1 MASPITLYDT
11 TLRDGAQREGL
22 SLTVDD
28 KLKIAGWLDQIGV
41 HYIEGGW
48 PGSNPKDIEFF
59 RRVPELRLQ
68 NSTIACFGSTRRPGT
83 TADADGVVREL
94 VASEAAT
101 ACIVGKASDLQVTE
115 AIGTTLDENLRM
127 IEDTISFLRREGL
140 EVFFDAEHF
149 FDGYRSDPAYAM
161 KVLDVAFGAGAATVV
176 LCDTNGGSMPHDVAR
191 VLDVVRAAQPG
202 SIGVHFHNDTGCA
215 VANTVIGVEHGAV
228 HVQGTVN
235 GIGERCGNANILTI
249 AANLAVKM
257 GLSVLDDEKLAMLTP
272 AHFAVAEICNITPDP
287 HQPYVG
293 ASAFAT
299 KAGLHTSGLAKM
311 EGAYEH
317 VDPAR
322 VGNARRLLVS
332 ELSGRSTIVM
342 KGRELGLDLE
352 KDTDVAAAI
361 LANVKQL
368 EHVGYHFEAADASLE
383 LLMRRHAGIEREF
396 FRLESFRVSV
406 EKREDG
412 AVVSEATVKIWARG
426 ERYISTA
433 EGNGPVNALDR
444 ALRTALVRFY
454 PALESIEL
462 ADYKV
467 RILEENAGTNAVTRV
482 LIESQDGT
490 REWSTIGVSPNIIE
504 ASWEA
509 LVDSLNF
516 GLIHSEPQDG
526 A

>member
-1 MASPITLYDT
+1 MTSPITLYDT

-22 SLTVDD
+22 SLSVDD
-28 KLKIAGWLDQIGV
+28 KLKIAAWLDQVGV
-41 HYIEGGW
+41 QYIEGGW

-59 RRVPELRLQ
+59 RRVPELSLKTSR
-68 NSTIACFGSTRRPGT
+68 IACFGSTRKPGS
-83 TADADGVVREL
+83 TAAADPVVREL
-94 VASEAAT
+94 VLSEAPT
-101 ACIVGKASDLQVTE
+101 ACIVGKASDLQVTG
-115 AIGTTLDENLRM
+115 AIGTTLEENLAM
-127 IEDTISFLRREGL
+127 IEDTISFLVAEDL

-149 FDGYRSDPAYAM
+149 FDGYRSNPGYA
-161 KVLDVAFGAGAATVV
+161 LDVLRAATGAGAATLV

-191 VLDVVRAAQPG
+191 VLDAVVAGNVGPV
-202 SIGVHFHNDTGCA
+202 GVHFHNDTGCA
-215 VANTVIGVEHGAV
+215 VANSVIAVEHGAV

-249 AANLAVKM
+249 AANLTVKM
-257 GLSVLDDEKLAMLTP
+257 GLPVLSDEQLAALTP

-317 VDPAR
+317 IDPAR

-342 KGRELGLDLE
+342 KGKEIGLDLE
-352 KDTDVAAAI
+352 SETDVAAAI

-368 EHVGYHFEAADASLE
+368 EHIGYHFEAADASLE
-383 LLMRRHAGIEREF
+383 LLMRKHAGLEREF
-396 FRLESFRVSV
+396 FRLESFRCTI

-504 ASWEA
+504 ASWQA

-516 GLIHSEPQDG
+516 GLIHSEHAAD
-526 A
+526 

>member
-1 MASPITLYDT
+1 MTSPVILYDT

-28 KLKIAGWLDQIGV
+28 KLKIASWLDQVGV

-59 RRVPELRLQ
+59 RRVPELGLKT
-68 NSTIACFGSTRRPGT
+68 SKIACFGSTRRPGGK
-83 TADADGVVREL
+83 ADSDAVVREL
-94 VASEAAT
+94 VASEASV
-101 ACIVGKASDLQVTE
+101 ACIVGKASDAQVTE

-127 IEDTISFLRREGL
+127 IEDTIAFLRGEGL

-149 FDGYRSDPAYAM
+149 FDGYKRNPKYSK
-161 KVLDVAFGAGAATVV
+161 KVLEVAASAGAATLV
-176 LCDTNGGSMPHDVAR
+176 LCDTNGGAMPHDVAA
-191 VLDVVRAAQPG
+191 VLDEIGAGPPAT
-202 SIGVHFHNDTGCA
+202 IGVHFHNDTGCA
-215 VANTVIGVEHGAV
+215 VANTVISVEHGAV

-249 AANLAVKM
+249 AANLTLKM
-257 GLSVLDDEKLAMLTP
+257 GVPVLNDEQLATLTP
-272 AHFAVAEICNITPDP
+272 AHFAVAEICNVAPDP
-287 HQPYVG
+287 HQPFVG

-317 VDPAR
+317 IDPGK

-342 KGRELGLDLE
+342 KGKEIGLDLE
-352 KDTDVAAAI
+352 NDTDAAAAI

-368 EHVGYHFEAADASLE
+368 EHIGYHFEAADASLE
-383 LLMRRHAGIEREF
+383 LLMRRHAGQEREF
-396 FRLESFRVSV
+396 FRLESFRVTV

-467 RILEENAGTNAVTRV
+467 RILEENAGTDSVTRV

-509 LVDSLNF
+509 LVDALNF
-516 GLIHSEPQDG
+516 GLIHSEHDQG
-526 A
+526 

>member
-1 MASPITLYDT
+1 MTSPVILYDT

-28 KLKIAGWLDQIGV
+28 KLKIASWLDQVGV

-59 RRVPELRLQ
+59 RRVPELGLKT
-68 NSTIACFGSTRRPGT
+68 SKIACFGSTRRPGGK
-83 TADADGVVREL
+83 AASDSVVREL
-94 VASEAAT
+94 VASEAPV
-101 ACIVGKASDLQVTE
+101 ACIVGKASDVQVTE

-127 IEDTISFLRREGL
+127 IEDTIMFLREEGL

-149 FDGYRSDPAYAM
+149 FDGYKRNPEYSK
-161 KVLDVAFGAGAATVV
+161 KVLEVAANAGVATLV
-176 LCDTNGGSMPHDVAR
+176 LCDTNGGAMPHDVAA
-191 VLDVVRAAQPG
+191 VLDEIG
-202 SIGVHFHNDTGCA
+202 SVSPATIGVHFHNDTGCA
-215 VANTVIGVEHGAV
+215 VANTVISVEHGAV

-249 AANLAVKM
+249 AANLTLKM
-257 GLSVLDDEKLAMLTP
+257 GVPVLNDEQLATLTP
-272 AHFAVAEICNITPDP
+272 AHFAVAEICNVTPDP

-317 VDPAR
+317 IDPGK

-342 KGRELGLDLE
+342 KGKEIGLDLE
-352 KDTDVAAAI
+352 NDNDAAAAI

-368 EHVGYHFEAADASLE
+368 EHIGYHFEAADASLE
-383 LLMRRHAGIEREF
+383 LLMRRHAGLEREF
-396 FRLESFRVSV
+396 FRLESFRVTI

-467 RILEENAGTNAVTRV
+467 RILEENAGTDSVTRV

-509 LVDSLNF
+509 LVDALNF
-516 GLIHSEPQDG
+516 GLIHSEPTEE
-526 A
+526 

>member
-1 MASPITLYDT
+1 
-11 TLRDGAQREGL
+11 
-22 SLTVDD
+22 
-28 KLKIAGWLDQIGV
+28 
-41 HYIEGGW
+41 
-48 PGSNPKDIEFF
+48 
-59 RRVPELRLQ
+59 
-68 NSTIACFGSTRRPGT
+68 
-83 TADADGVVREL
+83 
-94 VASEAAT
+94 
-101 ACIVGKASDLQVTE
+101 
-115 AIGTTLDENLRM
+115 M

-149 FDGYRSDPAYAM
+149 FDGYRSNAGYAL
-161 KVLDVAFGAGAATVV
+161 KVLEVAAAAGAATLV
-176 LCDTNGGSMPHDVAR
+176 LCDTNGGAMPHEVAAILDAVGS
-191 VLDVVRAAQPG
+191 VLPAT
-202 SIGVHFHNDTGCA
+202 IGVHFHNDTECA
-215 VANTVIGVEHGAV
+215 VANTLVGVEHGAV

-249 AANLAVKM
+249 AANLTLKM
-257 GLSVLDDEKLAMLTP
+257 GLPVLSDEQLAALTP
-272 AHFAVAEICNITPDP
+272 AHFAVAEICNIAPDP

-317 VDPAR
+317 IDPGK

-342 KGRELGLDLE
+342 KGKEIGLDLE
-352 KDTDVAAAI
+352 SDADAAAAI

-368 EHVGYHFEAADASLE
+368 EHIGYHFEAADASLE
-383 LLMRRHAGIEREF
+383 LLMRRHAGLEREF
-396 FRLESFRVSV
+396 FRLESFRVTV

-467 RILEENAGTNAVTRV
+467 RILEENAGTDSVTRV

-504 ASWEA
+504 ASWQA
-509 LVDSLNF
+509 LVDALNF
-516 GLIHSEPQDG
+516 GLIHSEHDDG
-526 A
+526 

>member
-1 MASPITLYDT
+1 MTSPVILYDT

-28 KLKIAGWLDQIGV
+28 KLKIASWLDQLGV

-59 RRVPELRLQ
+59 RRVPELRLK
-68 NSTIACFGSTRRPGT
+68 NSRIACFGSTRRPGG
-83 TADADGVVREL
+83 TAASDPVVREL
-94 VASEAAT
+94 VASEAET

-127 IEDTISFLRREGL
+127 IEDTITFLVAEDL

-149 FDGYRSDPAYAM
+149 FDGYRNNRDYAL
-161 KVLDVAFGAGAATVV
+161 KVLEVAAGAGAATVV
-176 LCDTNGGSMPHDVAR
+176 LCDTNGGAMPHDVAR
-191 VLDVVRAAQPG
+191 VLDEVRAQQAAP
-202 SIGVHFHNDTGCA
+202 IGVHFHNDTGCA
-215 VANTVIGVEHGAV
+215 VANSVIGVEHGAI
-228 HVQGTVN
+228 HVQGAVN

-249 AANLAVKM
+249 AANLTLKM
-257 GLSVLDDEKLAMLTP
+257 GVPVLNEEQLNRLTSV
-272 AHFAVAEICNITPDP
+272 HFAVAEICNITPDP

-317 VDPAR
+317 VDPGV

-342 KGRELGLDLE
+342 KGKELGLDLE
-352 KDTDVAAAI
+352 ADKDAAAAI
-361 LANVKQL
+361 LANIKQL
-368 EHVGYHFEAADASLE
+368 EHIGYHFEAADASLE
-383 LLMRRHAGIEREF
+383 LLMRRHAGLEREF
-396 FRLESFRVSV
+396 FRLESFRVTV

-482 LIESQDGT
+482 LIESQDGQ

-504 ASWEA
+504 ASWQA

-516 GLIHSEPQDG
+516 GLIHSEPE
-526 A
+526 